1 MRLARVTDP
10 GMGYPPGVPATHTTH
25 GIIHALAGL
34 VVFTSLPAACFVL
47 ARRFAGDP
55 AWPGWSLY
63 SSISGLL
70 AFAFFAASIG
80 PIPNAPIGLFQRLA
94 IVTGWIW
101 IALLAAHVLRQTR
114 PPQPVGSM

>member
-1 MRLARVTDP
+1 MASFTPSPASSSSHPCR
-10 GMGYPPGVPATHTTH
+10 PPVSCWRGASPAT
-25 GIIHALAGL
+25 
-34 VVFTSLPAACFVL
+34 
-47 ARRFAGDP
+47 P